1 MESDD
6 LYLEAKRQHGNFRCR
21 HTTVAMSAA
30 ITAAMS
36 AAMSAARTKAH
47 SKREFEWA

>member
-6 LYLEAKRQHGNFRCR
+6 LYFEAKRQHGNFRCR

-30 ITAAMS
+30 
-36 AAMSAARTKAH
+36 MSAARAKNH